1 MSPSRFLLAVAIL
14 LALSAGLLALQT
26 MWGGDGAEAV
36 LHVAPLQAPLARAS
50 ASWNDWL
57 VDLKEFRQLADR
69 NRALEA
75 ENIRLRLDNERLA
88 SLQLENQR
96 LGALLKLRKEH
107 HPQALTARVAARDPN
122 LWNLQIVLDRGSLD
136 GVHRDM
142 VVVAPQGL
150 VGRVFQVGP
159 KACRVRLLLDPRSAV
174 PALLADSGAVGIVYG
189 HDAQTCTMK
198 FIAHDVPI
206 REGELVMTSGLGE
219 VYPRGIPLGRVI
231 RRLGRTESL
240 FQSVQVRSEVEFR
253 ALSEAL
259 LLSRNRGD

>member
-1 MSPSRFLLAVAIL
+1 
-14 LALSAGLLALQT
+14 
-26 MWGGDGAEAV
+26 
-36 LHVAPLQAPLARAS
+36 
-50 ASWNDWL
+50 
-57 VDLKEFRQLADR
+57 
-69 NRALEA
+69 
-75 ENIRLRLDNERLA
+75 
-88 SLQLENQR
+88 
-96 LGALLKLRKEH
+96 LKLRKEH

-122 LWNLQIVLDRGSLD
+122 LWNLQMVLDRGSLD

-159 KACRVRLLLDPRSAV
+159 KACRVRLLLDPRSAI
-174 PALLADSGAVGIVYG
+174 PAVLADSGALGIVYG

-231 RRLGRTESL
+231 RRLGRTEAL

-253 ALSEAL
+253 ALREAL